1 MPRIPCRKL
10 YIDSRFALPGGTS
23 TEFEVEIPQGG
34 LDLPDNCVG
43 FVDSISVPSFP
54 NIFLGKHRI
63 YYRQERGNQIE
74 LLSEELS
81 EKQYTLAGLVFAL
94 NNTLT
99 FPGLTNSITVSPHTS
114 AGTITLTMT
123 GADSEEVRILT
134 DDELRQLQVEP
145 NCDVSGSDWVYLVL
159 NYDEFYLNPGGV
171 GVTVTSDP
179 SEPNWH
185 YWRFATETGPVKEN
199 NRF

>member
-1 MPRIPCRKL
+1 MSLLPRISCRKL
-10 YIDSRFALPGGTS
+10 YIDSRFALPGGTA

-74 LLSEELS
+74 FLSEELS
-81 EKQYTLAGLVFAL
+81 EKQYTVTGLGFAL

-99 FPGLTNSITVSPHTS
+99 FPGLTNSLSVSPHTS
-114 AGTITLTMT
+114 AGTTTRTMT
-123 GADSEEVRILT
+123 GAASEEVRILT

-145 NCDVSGSDWVYLVL
+145 NCDVSGSDWAYIVL
-159 NYDEFYLNPGGV
+159 DSVSYTHLRA
-171 GVTVTSDP
+171 
-179 SEPNWH
+179 H
-185 YWRFATETGPVKEN
+185 ETP
-199 NRF
+199 

>member
-1 MPRIPCRKL
+1 MCYYYGSFIFSILRISNL
-10 YIDSRFALPGGTS
+10 FSIHVFDSGETFDRILGILVIF
-23 TEFEVEIPQGG
+23 
-34 LDLPDNCVG
+34 CV
-43 FVDSISVPSFP
+43 VSLVLRP
-54 NIFLGKHRI
+54 NIFLGKHRV

-123 GADSEEVRILT
+123 GAASEEVRILT
-134 DDELRQLQVEP
+134 DDELRLLEVG
-145 NCDVSGSDWVYLVL
+145 NNWDISGTDWVYPRLISVSYTHL
-159 NYDEFYLNPGGV
+159 TLP
-171 GVTVTSDP
+171 TK
-179 SEPNWH
+179 
-185 YWRFATETGPVKEN
+185 A
-199 NRF
+199 